1 MKLDDPP
8 GFWEQAVALDGA
20 ATLRVL
26 PRVLSFGLIATGVV
40 LLHRVAPHVALEV
53 GPVEIVGGV
62 LALLLV
68 VRTNAGYDRWWE
80 ARKLW
85 GGVVNQTR
93 NLIVDAL
100 AYGPASPAWR
110 ERLVRWV
117 AAFPHLMRHSLR
129 GERQLPDVE
138 RLLGPDA
145 ATAIAA
151 AAHMPSFAMR
161 EIAGQLREACE
172 QGMDRFVF
180 LQIDRERAQLI
191 DHLGGCERILKTPL
205 ALVYVLKI
213 RRFLALYLIAL
224 PFALVDRV
232 GWATPVLTMLL
243 AYAAMGID
251 QIGVELE
258 RPFATSSLSHLPLDG
273 ICKDIEQQ
281 LLRFLGE
288 EEGAPRSVSSRP
300 ALP

>member
-1 MKLDDPP
+1 MRLDDPP
-8 GFWEQAVALDGA
+8 GFWQQAVTLRGA

-26 PRVLSFGLIATGVV
+26 PRVLSFGLISAGIV
-40 LLHRVAPHVALEV
+40 LLHRVVPHVALEV

-85 GGVVNQTR
+85 GGIVNQTR
-93 NLIVDAL
+93 NLVVDAL
-100 AYGPASPAWR
+100 AYGPKSPAWR

-117 AAFPHLMRHSLR
+117 AALPHLMRHSLR
-129 GERQLPDVE
+129 GERELPDVE
-138 RLLGPDA
+138 RLLGADA

-172 QGMDRFVF
+172 QGMDRFAF
-180 LQIDRERAQLI
+180 LQLDRERAQLI

-205 ALVYVLKI
+205 ALVYVLKV
-213 RRFLALYLIAL
+213 RRFIALYLIAL

-232 GWATPVLTMLL
+232 GWATPLLTVLL
-243 AYAAMGID
+243 AYAVMGID

-258 RPFATSSLSHLPLDG
+258 RPFSTHSLSHLPLDG
-273 ICKDIEQQ
+273 ICRDIEQQ
-281 LLRFLGE
+281 LLRLLGE
-288 EEGAPRSVSSRP
+288 AELTQTDDPRSDRQ
-300 ALP
+300 